1 MSGTSELTGRALDVA
16 VAEKLFGWRLGRGEK
31 LTHRGWYPPE
41 AFENGTP
48 TGPYVVDDPAAPV
61 ARNPD
66 YLVPHYSRDWAGAGL
81 VVDEMRRRGWDA
93 DVKARPDTHYAEF
106 SREARG
112 GYECHYDAAPSVG
125 VAVCRAALAAMEA
138 AT

>member
-1 MSGTSELTGRALDVA
+1 MSDTSGLTGRAIDVA
-16 VAEKLFGWRLGRGEK
+16 V
-31 LTHRGWYPPE
+31 HRGLMGRE
-41 AFENGTP
+41 CRFVGEDKDDMFGGAEF
-48 TGPYVVDDPAAPV
+48 GPDREWHVNEWIDTATRLPIPF
-61 ARNPD
+61 
-66 YLVPHYSRDWAGAGL
+66 YSRDWAGAGL
-81 VVDEMRRRGWDA
+81 VVEEMARRGWDA
-93 DVKARPDTHYAEF
+93 DVKIRPGTYYAEF